1 MKRSL
6 WPGPLLIGIGI
17 GLLAGVA
24 CESLLDGAL
33 AAVGSFA
40 GLLFVE
46 TQPFARSLPAQQP
59 RTIGVGWGDEVAT
72 DSGHSD
78 PQTQPPRGDSFEV
91 APPTGKR

>member
-6 WPGPLLIGIGI
+6 WPGPLLIGLGI

-24 CESLLDGAL
+24 VESLLDGVI
-33 AAVGSFA
+33 AAIASFV
-40 GLLFVE
+40 GLLCVE
-46 TQPFARSLPAQQP
+46 VQPFARSLPAQP
-59 RTIGVGWGDEVAT
+59 RTIGVGWGDEVET